1 MAELRGELEQTRK
14 ALEAA
19 AAKHAE
25 EMAAQSEGEEM
36 AYLQQQLRRSYQQ
49 VLSLQQQVGH
59 VAPQELL
66 AAICLHAHQLPC
78 TAVENAMYAWC
89 CNCTSDGCMCTS
101 MQPI

>member
-49 VLSLQQQVGH
+49 VLSLQQQVGARAH
-59 VAPQELL
+59 GHAADACCHLPICQWCALL
-66 AAICLHAHQLPC
+66 CLPACLPYP
-78 TAVENAMYAWC
+78 V
-89 CNCTSDGCMCTS
+89 
-101 MQPI
+101 P